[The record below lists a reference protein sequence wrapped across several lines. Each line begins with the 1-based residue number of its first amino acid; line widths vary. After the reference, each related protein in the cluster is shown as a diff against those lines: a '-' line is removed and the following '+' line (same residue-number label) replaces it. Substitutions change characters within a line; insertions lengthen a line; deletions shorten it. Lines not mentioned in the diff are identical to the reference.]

1 MIPWAEFIKIGV
13 ALRLSDGRVFGTFC
27 CFSFKA
33 NPKLDEHGLDL
44 LRAFADLIVYQI
56 ETDSDHFRIHAEKKA
71 RIQAAL
77 ESGQPSIVYQP
88 VFRLSDSAVVGAE
101 ALSRFGIGPQ
111 RSPDIWF
118 SEAGDVGL
126 KTELELTA
134 VNSALSKYRSLWKRG
149 PMYLGLNSSPQTI
162 SSGGVLNAI
171 EGFPADRIILEITE
185 HDFVENYDDLLRALV
200 PLRMRGVK
208 IAVDDAGSGYASMR
222 HILNVHPD
230 YIKLDISLTHD
241 IDRDGTRRALARS
254 LIEFG
259 RETQCKIVAEG
270 VETEAEMAVLRE
282 LGVYAAQ
289 GYLLA
294 RPISIE
300 ELWRLVL

>member
-1 MIPWAEFIKIGV
+1 M
-13 ALRLSDGRVFGTFC
+13 
-27 CFSFKA
+27 
-33 NPKLDEHGLDL
+33 
-44 LRAFADLIVYQI
+44 
-56 ETDSDHFRIHAEKKA
+56 
-71 RIQAAL
+71 
-77 ESGQPSIVYQP
+77 
-88 VFRLSDSAVVGAE
+88 
-101 ALSRFGIGPQ
+101 
-111 RSPDIWF
+111 
-118 SEAGDVGL
+118 
-126 KTELELTA
+126 
-134 VNSALSKYRSLWKRG
+134 
-149 PMYLGLNSSPQTI
+149 
-162 SSGGVLNAI
+162 
-171 EGFPADRIILEITE
+171 
-185 HDFVENYDDLLRALV
+185 ENYDDLLRALV

-208 IAVDDAGSGYASMR
+208 IAVDDAAPGYASMR

-241 IDRDGTRRALARS
+241 IDRNGTRRALARS